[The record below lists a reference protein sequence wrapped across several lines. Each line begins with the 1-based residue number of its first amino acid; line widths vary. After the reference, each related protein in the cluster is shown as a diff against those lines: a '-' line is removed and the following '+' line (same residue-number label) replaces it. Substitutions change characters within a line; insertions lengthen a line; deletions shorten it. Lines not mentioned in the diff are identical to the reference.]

1 MYTLL
6 TVLIVISAVL
16 LTLIVLAQNPKGGG
30 LNAGFSASNQI
41 MGVRRTTEFL
51 EKATWGLTAFIVVA
65 SIVACGLNINDKK
78 INVNSNSISQQAKE
92 QAQKAVA
99 PKQQAPAAQPSF
111 PGAFPK
117 K

>member
-6 TVLIVISAVL
+6 TILIVIAAVL

-51 EKATWGLTAFIVVA
+51 EKATWGLTAFIIVC
-65 SIVACGLNINDKK
+65 SIVAAGLVINGEKQSGKQSEISGEAKK
-78 INVNSNSISQQAKE
+78 ATE
-92 QAQKAVA
+92 QPIA
-99 PKQQAPAAQPSF
+99 PNNTQPTF
-111 PGAFPK
+111 PQNNN
-117 K
+117 

>member
-6 TVLIVISAVL
+6 TILIVIAAVL

-51 EKATWGLTAFIVVA
+51 EKATWGLTAFIVVC
-65 SIVACGLNINDKK
+65 SIVAAGLVINGEKQTGK
-78 INVNSNSISQQAKE
+78 QSEISGEAKQATEQPIPTSNT
-92 QAQKAVA
+92 
-99 PKQQAPAAQPSF
+99 AQPT
-111 PGAFPK
+111 FPK
-117 K
+117 NNN